1 MECTADRKV
10 AFSALWDRFC
20 VVHSGEELL
29 LLLLA
34 VSTTERSM
42 LGVAVRFQRYSSL
55 LDSNY
60 YYIVNIRDGKTT
72 LLFPHSF

>member
-1 MECTADRKV
+1 MGGKV
-10 AFSALWDRFC
+10 AFRGMWDRFC
-20 VVHSGEELL
+20 VVHSGEEAAAAIAATQSVL
-29 LLLLA
+29 
-34 VSTTERSM
+34 TP

-60 YYIVNIRDGKTT
+60 YYIVNRRDGKTT

>member
-1 MECTADRKV
+1 MGGKV

-34 VSTTERSM
+34 VSTTTEERSM

-60 YYIVNIRDGKTT
+60 
-72 LLFPHSF
+72 